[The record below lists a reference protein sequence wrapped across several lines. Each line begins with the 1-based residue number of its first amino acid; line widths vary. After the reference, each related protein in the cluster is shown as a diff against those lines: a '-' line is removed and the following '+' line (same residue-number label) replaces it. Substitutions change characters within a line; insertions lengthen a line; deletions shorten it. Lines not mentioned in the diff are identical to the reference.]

1 MRGIEIGLAL
11 VKTKPR
17 NVYDVGRG
25 ERPHDVCENYHEC
38 EPLIMTSTD
47 DYNPQDDVDYVR
59 LDLDPIEAYV
69 I

>member
-1 MRGIEIGLAL
+1 
-11 VKTKPR
+11 
-17 NVYDVGRG
+17 VYDVGWG